1 MEVENNRTTNKR
13 TRQAK
18 PSGGDVDDELE
29 ADAETTA
36 RNNNNNNNRL
46 LLRPWHHPSS
56 RIFRVSRASGGKDR
70 HSKVY
75 TSKGLRDRRVRLS
88 VSTAIQFYDLQDR
101 LGYDQPSKAIE
112 WLIKAAASAIAEL
125 PSLDSSMFPQ
135 DVVEQLPKHELATT
149 AAAADHDANQNSS
162 TSETSKGSVLSLSR
176 SEIRVKARERA
187 RERAAKD
194 RDSAGAAAAV
204 AAAENNLNAGL
215 NSQNSFTDLLT
226 GGGGGVQK
234 QHIATSTADYFGTDS
249 GLFDHHQ
256 HHQQQQKSTTTT
268 ADTFRSHF
276 GNMVHFGNAGGEH
289 HHPGEM
295 QQFGFLQQHEEHLF
309 PVHASAVAAG
319 GGDHYN
325 LNFGLANFHRGTLQ
339 SNSLHNNHNHHQHH
353 HQQVPA
359 LQRLSPLDG
368 SGAVH
373 FLFGGGG
380 ASATATVEGHQYS
393 AGFDGHLQLCD
404 GYKHMELKGK
414 GKG

>member
-1 MEVENNRTTNKR
+1 MEVENNRTSSKR
-13 TRQAK
+13 ARQCAK
-18 PSGGDVDDELE
+18 LGGGDVDDELE
-29 ADAETTA
+29 ADADAETAA
-36 RNNNNNNNRL
+36 RNSGL
-46 LLRPWHHPSS
+46 LVRPWHHPSS

-88 VSTAIQFYDLQDR
+88 VPTAIQFYDLQDR
-101 LGYDQPSKAIE
+101 LGYDQPSKAVE

-125 PSLDSSMFPQ
+125 PSLDCSAFAP
-135 DVVEQLPKHELATT
+135 DVVERRRRQPTTKRELAIA

-176 SEIRVKARERA
+176 SKEK
-187 RERAAKD
+187 
-194 RDSAGAAAAV
+194 DSAGATVVVAAAAV
-204 AAAENNLNAGL
+204 QNNLNPSL
-215 NSQNSFTDLLT
+215 NSHNSFTDLLT
-226 GGGGGVQK
+226 GGGGGGIQK
-234 QHIATSTADYFGTDS
+234 QQHIVTSTADYFGTDS
-249 GLFDHHQ
+249 GLFE
-256 HHQQQQKSTTTT
+256 HHQQQQQQRSSTT
-268 ADTFRSHF
+268 ATFPSHF
-276 GNMVHFGNAGGEH
+276 GNMVQFGNAGGEH

-295 QQFGFLQQHEEHLF
+295 QQFGFLQQQEEHFF
-309 PVHASAVAAG
+309 PVHASAASG

-339 SNSLHNNHNHHQHH
+339 SNSLHHHQHHNHNHHQH
-353 HQQVPA
+353 QVPPA

-368 SGAVH
+368 SSSAVH

-380 ASATATVEGHQYS
+380 GAAAAAGEGQYS